1 MDLNKNTSFISRFM
15 VSKHLLD
22 CAAFALSFQTKMEV
36 SRSFK
41 MLSHKE
47 KVLVFLLLLVSCL
60 LSGTPLNWSERQWS
74 GVFGVMDKDRRTEIS
89 ENMKRED
96 ETTRR
101 PVNKTL
107 SALAFLRHRF
117 SENSEE
123 TFMVL

>member
-1 MDLNKNTSFISRFM
+1 
-15 VSKHLLD
+15 
-22 CAAFALSFQTKMEV
+22 
-36 SRSFK
+36 

-60 LSGTPLNWSERQWS
+60 LSGTPLNGSERQWS

-89 ENMKRED
+89 ESMKRED